1 MDEIESSK
9 DALNQ
14 DALKLK
20 IKLWLKGNRQNYAWL
35 AEQCFVSEA
44 TVRNWMARKVIP
56 AAKVHI
62 ICKLMKEASRDS
74 HFGVLASEETYVS
87 LRLDSFTRRSLE
99 QKAIS
104 QGLTLTEF
112 LAKEVPALAY

>member
-1 MDEIESSK
+1 MNGVMDEIESSK

-62 ICKLMKEASRDS
+62 ICK
-74 HFGVLASEETYVS
+74 
-87 LRLDSFTRRSLE
+87 
-99 QKAIS
+99 
-104 QGLTLTEF
+104 
-112 LAKEVPALAY
+112 